1 MMNKKVLTLDD
12 EPIASIYYTMKECNK
27 KMGTII
33 REHRPLMDG
42 NRYLTDK
49 EVSQIMKV
57 SRRTLQEYRNAMTL
71 PYIHLGGKVLYREQD
86 IQNFWR
92 TITRNRLTIILPKT
106 KDGQSQMRD
115 CPSFVGCYS
124 ATITTVRNM
133 YVELPFRC
141 FLLIHLT
148 YNPLAEDVGVI
159 GIQSERNGNYHFQ

>member
-57 SRRTLQEYRNAMTL
+57 SRRTLQEYRNEGKL
-71 PYIHLGGKVLYREQD
+71 PYIQLGGKVLYKESDIERMLQNGYKEAWQTEQ
-86 IQNFWR
+86 
-92 TITRNRLTIILPKT
+92 
-106 KDGQSQMRD
+106 M
-115 CPSFVGCYS
+115 
-124 ATITTVRNM
+124 A
-133 YVELPFRC
+133 
-141 FLLIHLT
+141 
-148 YNPLAEDVGVI
+148 
-159 GIQSERNGNYHFQ
+159 